1 MFIGRENEI
10 DVLEELYEEDKF
22 QLVIMYGRRRVGK
35 TSIITEFCKSKPNIF
50 YVAQEY
56 NNTTALKDFSH
67 RVMEYQGL
75 KAGGFKFDSWE
86 DAFTYLGNLAQSD
99 RIILAIDEFPYLAE
113 ANKSV
118 PSILQNVIDHVLIN
132 SKLFIIL
139 CGSSMAFMEKEVLS
153 YESPLYGRRTAQM
166 RIEPFDYYES
176 SKFFSK
182 CDKVDQ
188 LINYGI
194 LGGIPQYLL
203 EFDEEKSLEK
213 NLRRNLVRKSSFL
226 FSEPLN
232 LLKQEL
238 REPMVYNSIIG
249 AIAQGASRLN
259 DIALK
264 IGEKQDKCA
273 IYIRA
278 LDELAI
284 ITKSIPAGEKHN
296 SRKSI
301 YSISDYLFRFWFKFI
316 YTNMSSIEI
325 GLEEIIIKNKI
336 LPEIN
341 HYMGHVFEDIC
352 KQFLIRKN
360 KRGELPILFTNIGSW
375 WGSNPIKKQEEEID
389 IIAYNDM
396 EAIFA
401 ECKWKNELMDIKEL
415 DKLFERSN
423 LFNTSKRYYALFSK
437 SGFTEKLK
445 ERAKSNNIL
454 LFSIEDLFQEM

>member
-1 MFIGRENEI
+1 MFIGRENELNI
-10 DVLEELYEEDKF
+10 LKELYEEDRF

-35 TSIITEFCKSKPNIF
+35 TSLITEFCKNKSNIF

-56 NNTTALKDFSH
+56 NNTTALKEFSE
-67 RVMEYQGL
+67 RIMEFQGL
-75 KAGGFKFDSWE
+75 SSAGFAFESWE
-86 DAFTYLGNLAQSD
+86 AAFTYLGKLSEKD
-99 RIILAIDEFPYLAE
+99 RIIVAIDEFPYLSE

-118 PSILQNVIDHVLIN
+118 PSILQNVIDHVLKK
-132 SKLFIIL
+132 SKLFLIL

-166 RIEPFDYYES
+166 KIEPFDYYES

-182 CDKVDQ
+182 CSKEQQ

-203 EFDEEKSLEK
+203 EFDEEKSLES
-213 NLRRNLVRKSSFL
+213 NLRKNLVRKSSFL

-249 AIAQGASRLN
+249 AIAQGASKLN
-259 DIALK
+259 DIAQK

-273 IYIRA
+273 LYIRA
-278 LDELAI
+278 LDELGI
-284 ITKSIPAGEKHN
+284 IAKHIPAREKHN
-296 SRKSI
+296 SRKGI
-301 YSISDYLFRFWFKFI
+301 YSVSDYLFRFWFRFI

-325 GLEEIIIKNKI
+325 GLEEVIIKRKI
-336 LPEIN
+336 IPQIN

-352 KQFLIRKN
+352 RQFLIRENRLLK
-360 KRGELPILFTNIGSW
+360 LPILFTNIGSW
-375 WGSNPIKKQEEEID
+375 WGNNPVKKQKEEID
-389 IIAYNDM
+389 IVAYNEE

-401 ECKWKNELMDIKEL
+401 ECKWKNELMDIPEL
-415 DKLFERSN
+415 EKLIERSR
-423 LFNTSKRYYALFSK
+423 LFSTSKAYYILFSK
-437 SGFTEKLK
+437 SGFTDKLR
-445 ERAKSNNIL
+445 ERAALDGIL
-454 LFSIEDLFQEM
+454 LFVIEDLFNI